1 MSLRSRLP
9 TNPNGATTVY
19 ARLARSAYPQRV
31 EIAASVARQ
40 QTPPDKGAQDAL
52 AQGGLHLEH
61 GIPINATGRVEDD
74 TRRCGLDIGIL
85 CHFLKHPID
94 HANVE
99 MRMLVQA
106 GAEPMNEGD
115 CADVA
120 RTTFRLTQQ

>member
-19 ARLARSAYPQRV
+19 ARLARSASPQRV

-61 GIPINATGRVEDD
+61 GITINATGRVEDD
-74 TRRCGLDIGIL
+74 TR
-85 CHFLKHPID
+85 P
-94 HANVE
+94 
-99 MRMLVQA
+99 
-106 GAEPMNEGD
+106 
-115 CADVA
+115 VA
-120 RTTFRLTQQ
+120 